1 VIKNIKWLEVLHH
14 LEKSNGCICHN
25 DVNDSGKNII
35 HRIEEFE
42 KNIVG
47 PVMEKEKMM
56 GNDIEEVEN
65 PVVKKNQIVR
75 LLIH

>member
-1 VIKNIKWLEVLHH
+1 
-14 LEKSNGCICHN
+14 
-25 DVNDSGKNII
+25 
-35 HRIEEFE
+35 
-42 KNIVG
+42 
-47 PVMEKEKMM
+47 MEKKKMM

>member
-1 VIKNIKWLEVLHH
+1 MGVY
-14 LEKSNGCICHN
+14 CHN

-47 PVMEKEKMM
+47 PVMEKKND

>member
-1 VIKNIKWLEVLHH
+1 L
-14 LEKSNGCICHN
+14 
-25 DVNDSGKNII
+25 
-35 HRIEEFE
+35 

-65 PVVKKNQIVR
+65 PVKKKTR
-75 LLIH
+75 

>member
-1 VIKNIKWLEVLHH
+1 MGVY
-14 LEKSNGCICHN
+14 CHN

-42 KNIVG
+42 NIVG
-47 PVMEKEKMM
+47 PVEKKKND